1 MKNIGLLFGSFN
13 PIHNGHVS
21 LANFFINHRNFNQIW
36 LVVSPLSP
44 FKKNQII
51 LDKYERLDMV
61 KIAIKPFENIFASD
75 IEFKMKTPSYTIDT
89 LNKIKKIYP
98 ENSFSIIIGED
109 NLDNLKKWKDSN
121 LIIEDY
127 KIFIYPRNFSKKNID
142 LNINSIDKIKAPFID
157 VSSTYIRESIKKNKK
172 IDGLLSPDVLNQIK
186 KKKFYL

>member
-21 LANFFINHRNFNQIW
+21 LANFFIKHRNFNQIW

-157 VSSTYIRESIKKNKK
+157 ISSTYIRESIKKNKK

>member
-109 NLDNLKKWKDSN
+109 NLDNLKKWKDFN

>member
-21 LANFFINHRNFNQIW
+21 LANFFIKHRNFNQIW

-121 LIIEDY
+121 
-127 KIFIYPRNFSKKNID
+127 FRS
-142 LNINSIDKIKAPFID
+142 
-157 VSSTYIRESIKKNKK
+157 
-172 IDGLLSPDVLNQIK
+172 
-186 KKKFYL
+186 YLP